1 MIYLGLA
8 AICALVVTT
17 PVLLMRNVR
26 SMFAATGTFILALLI
41 FWLLFWTGSI
51 DVAVGPLGGSPTQIT
66 LIGLLVSTFFC
77 GVLDSDTR
85 SPRVLIPAAVL
96 TTVMTV
102 VFIGSWKM
110 IDSERYRDMIGP
122 VERRVWTQDVQPK
135 DPNHLRLGT
144 RENAVYQAGKVLGS
158 DGAIGSQFEM
168 DTTRVTLQWVNGEM
182 QYIVPV
188 DFQGWLKWKN
198 AKAVPA
204 YIIVHAEDPT
214 RQAELVN
221 LPNDKQ
227 MKYTP
232 GAYFGYDLVRH
243 LRYNGFLT
251 KGIASIHLE
260 VDDSSNVWWVVSLYK
275 PTIGWSGE
283 KITGVVLV
291 NPATGDISKEM
302 KPEEAPK
309 WVDRIFPA
317 EYAINYLTWW
327 GRLVNGWWNDWL
339 FGSQKGV
346 LIPETPN
353 LVEGSAGHPVW
364 VTGMTSVGSADQSLV
379 ELVYT
384 DTRTG
389 KSVIYDSRGGATD
402 EAVLQAVDKNSQ
414 VQFQHLHGADP
425 QTYNMYGHMAS
436 VVPLLNENHA
446 FQAVGIVDVKNT
458 QLVAVGKSALEA
470 VRNFQTLIS
479 KAGQNTALDNTRD
492 ELALDATVSRI
503 NKEQGSN
510 GATTYFL
517 YFEGKPHLFSGNSN
531 DFLSLTVT
539 APGDRIRLTYVNS
552 GEDVMPIL
560 KFKNLNIALQNT
572 ASQEEVRTAAEARLN
587 NEVGRADS
595 ATISE
600 KFKNMSPAEMRR
612 LDSLMRAQKPIKH

>member
-302 KPEEAPK
+302 KPEEAPR